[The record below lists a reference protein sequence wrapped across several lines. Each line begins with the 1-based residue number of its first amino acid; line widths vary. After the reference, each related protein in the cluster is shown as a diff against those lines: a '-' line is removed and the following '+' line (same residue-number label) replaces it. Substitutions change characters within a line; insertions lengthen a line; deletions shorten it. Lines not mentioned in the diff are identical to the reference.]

1 MQQEDLLELCIED
14 RFMEDNL
21 LLTQLPAHTL
31 CFRPVD
37 NSDHAIFTGLF
48 HGKDFLYTCK
58 RLEIYQNN
66 WMGFQGGGPVFPKDR
81 MPQQCDSN
89 MA

>member
-1 MQQEDLLELCIED
+1 MYAARRPPGAVHRGQVHGGQ
-14 RFMEDNL
+14 
-21 LLTQLPAHTL
+21 PAAY
-31 CFRPVD
+31 PVACSHSLFP
-37 NSDHAIFTGLF
+37 SDHAIFTGLF

-58 RLEIYQNN
+58 GLEIYQNN

-81 MPQQCDSN
+81 MPQQYDSN